1 MVLRAAPTRMVS
13 EYTPKREF
21 DIDDAPFGRDGVVSF
36 EDDPDEDDGD
46 GLVAAGIDPE
56 GGDGNGGG
64 GVVAG
69 AKGEGGY
76 DGGMVDG

>member
-1 MVLRAAPTRMVS
+1 MVS
-13 EYTPKREF
+13 EYTPKRDS

-46 GLVAAGIDPE
+46 GLVAAGSGAGGE
-56 GGDGNGGG
+56 VAVAGDGIGGEAVE